1 MGSHPAKSI
10 LVDAIAHL
18 PCFTELCASDTP
30 IYLQNVK
37 RIVPVFTAI
46 LGLVCCVSAADES
59 FSRVKVPDAQG
70 KPVSAV
76 LIFSDQNRALEIRSA
91 KGTELT
97 IPYNQIYKFAYE
109 YTKRHRISER
119 TLITA
124 PIGIGA
130 LMMLTKGRSHWLEID
145 YDDPRNIRKAYVLRM
160 DKHDYLRI
168 LEAVKTHTGK
178 DAEILGNAD
187 KR

>member
-1 MGSHPAKSI
+1 MGSHLAKSI
-10 LVDAIAHL
+10 LVDADRAPGL
-18 PCFTELCASDTP
+18 QNGLCAP
-30 IYLQNVK
+30 APPLYLQHVK
-37 RIVPVFTAI
+37 RIVRLVTVI
-46 LGLVCCVSAADES
+46 LGLVCCVCAADES
-59 FSRVKVPDAQG
+59 FSRVKVADATG
-70 KPVSAV
+70 KQVAAV
-76 LIFSDQNRALEIRSA
+76 LTFSDQNNSLEIRSA

-145 YDDPRNIRKAYVLRM
+145 YDDSRNIRKAYALRM